1 MKRQTATSLIV
12 AALVLAGCGGGG
24 KGEVGA
30 TNPASG
36 NGNPGGATPPEQ
48 NAPSTALFQPLQ
60 GVLPYPTDVYFLGST
75 DGTLNIQPANALM
88 PLQSS
93 VNQLDGFSTNAVIR
107 TRFASALSAGSLSA
121 TSVYMAQVV
130 IDSATKAVKG
140 FTRKLVLGTDPAVAD
155 FSATLATDVGVGN
168 TILELRPLKPLV
180 PSSGPGAE
188 NVGYLVVL
196 TNGITTTTGTA
207 AIPDTDYANFKS
219 ALPTCAAVTN
229 TSLNGLCKLAGAQLQ
244 VAGQALAI
252 NPANVVLSFSFSTQ
266 NTRDTMS
273 VLAAVTTARPIS
285 VVNTGLTTAAL
296 TPTNSPVQLPGH
308 ANLYKGTLQIPY
320 YSSRPTQANP
330 TAPLTA
336 TWLGGPSALDASSKL
351 LTRFNPVPI
360 ATETISIPVFAT
372 VPNTASPSGG
382 TKPGGGWPVIIFQHG
397 LTRNRLDAVGVADAF
412 ADQGYVVVSID
423 LPLHGI
429 AGADAVAANPFY
441 DATHELTFNL
451 DFVDNTTLATGPD
464 GKIDPSGTHFVNV
477 PNPLVTRDNIRQGA
491 VDLLTLNRSLGALDR
506 SRRCRGRRHQ
516 HVARLLH
523 WSLARRHRRR
533 GLSRDGGRVRS
544 SNGRA
549 RERRRRHRADDLR
562 LARIRPAY
570 QGGAR
575 AAGDHRRLDA
585 IRAIHPRCADGGG
598 RGRPRQL
605 HRRSVGRAAAAASAG
620 GGRRHAAERLAL
632 AFGPGSRELR
642 HQAAHRRRRATAYF
656 DAGAESGVAGLR
668 ELPVRRSRFDH
679 RPDLEPVHDEG
690 NAGRV
695 HQLREQL
702 RRGGGDRRRS
712 DRSRPALSSQVPA
725 KNRGRPEGRPC
736 RFHR

>member
-491 VDLLTLNRSLGALDR
+491 VDLLTLNRSLGALDLDGVAGGDINT
-506 SRRCRGRRHQ
+506 SRVYFIGH
-516 HVARLLH
+516 
-523 WSLARRHRRR
+523 SLGGIVGAVYLETAGASEVVTGELANAGGGIAQTIFDSPAFGPRIKA
-533 GLSRDGGRVRS
+533 GLAQQGITEGSTLYAQFIRDAQTAV
-544 SNGRA
+544 
-549 RERRRRHRADDLR
+549 D
-562 LARIRPAY
+562 
-570 QGGAR
+570 
-575 AAGDHRRLDA
+575 AGDPVNF
-585 IRAIHPRCADGGG
+585 I
-598 RGRPRQL
+598 
-605 HRRSVGRAAAAASAG
+605 AAASAARPLLLLQVVG
-620 GGRRHAAERLAL
+620 GGTLPNGSPSPSDQVVVNSATKRLIDAVGLPRISTPGLNPVSRGYVNFLFGDHGSIIDPTSSLSTTKEMQAESISFANSSGAAVAI
-632 AFGPGSRELR
+632 G
-642 HQAAHRRRRATAYF
+642 
-656 DAGAESGVAGLR
+656 AGATGVVQ
-668 ELPVRRSRFDH
+668 P
-679 RPDLEPVHDEG
+679 
-690 NAGRV
+690 
-695 HQLREQL
+695 
-702 RRGGGDRRRS
+702 
-712 DRSRPALSSQVPA
+712 
-725 KNRGRPEGRPC
+725 
-736 RFHR
+736 